1 MATHSV
7 TLDKDN
13 GVDYDGIINEKWEDS
28 TEVSY
33 TNFAPNKPEYIKTDK
48 EDLNSIANGISGQK
62 GLVNLNI
69 GSPINFIDNSYEAC
83 ANLISRSILD
93 LYELQP
99 SNFAACQLQNIKYT
113 LDCNF
118 SKDQINFAKDYLENR
133 TRGLEPGIKA
143 LLLQQYSNPVIQ
155 KEAL

>member
-1 MATHSV
+1 M
-7 TLDKDN
+7 
-13 GVDYDGIINEKWEDS
+13 
-28 TEVSY
+28 
-33 TNFAPNKPEYIKTDK
+33 
-48 EDLNSIANGISGQK
+48 
-62 GLVNLNI
+62 VNLNI
-69 GSPINFIDNSYEAC
+69 GPPINFIDNSYEAC

-93 LYELQP
+93 LYQLQP

-118 SKDQINFAKDYLENR
+118 SNDQINFAKDYLENR
-133 TRGLEPGIKA
+133 TRGLEAGIKA